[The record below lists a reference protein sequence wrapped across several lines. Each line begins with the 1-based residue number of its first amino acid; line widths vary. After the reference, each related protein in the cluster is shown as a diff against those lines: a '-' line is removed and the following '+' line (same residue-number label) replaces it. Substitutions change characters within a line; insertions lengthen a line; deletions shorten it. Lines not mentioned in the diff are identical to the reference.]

1 MTCDSLYEI
10 PCTQIIEATVHIGKR
25 TLMGKE
31 KTEGEKERKRENASR
46 IYINSLLLRA
56 SHISDILAQRVV
68 SSQNF
73 KETFSTMIRIKLS
86 RVSDKLLLVT
96 NDACYR

>member
-1 MTCDSLYEI
+1 MYTNNISYGI
-10 PCTQIIEATVHIGKR
+10 HRQTYAHGKR
-25 TLMGKE
+25 E
-31 KTEGEKERKRENASR
+31 DRRREKERKRENASR

-56 SHISDILAQRVV
+56 SHISDILAQRIV

-86 RVSDKLLLVT
+86 RYQINCCS
-96 NDACYR
+96 